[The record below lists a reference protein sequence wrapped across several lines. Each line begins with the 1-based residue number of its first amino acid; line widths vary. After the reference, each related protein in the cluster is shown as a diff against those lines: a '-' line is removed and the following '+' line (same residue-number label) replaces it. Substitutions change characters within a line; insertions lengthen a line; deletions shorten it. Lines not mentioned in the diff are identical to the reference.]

1 MPSYPSQKVSSTVK
15 QSFEWKKANADYFI
29 AECNFTSQDREEM
42 LRLYAAAESRL
53 DPVEYKYVLN
63 PFNTDNPQLINYP
76 AKLRNYDIIKPIVK
90 LFLGEK
96 YDKPDDSAQVIVVND
111 DVENNYLESLNE
123 RMTELALKDVVSRLQ
138 KSGIL
143 NNGQPIEEIPE
154 YQEAVNAHKSSW
166 KDDRAI
172 AGQEYLESLLY
183 GKRIKDRNQENMYNY
198 LVTGRC
204 FSFKDVLRD
213 DVIYETVHPLE
224 MFVQLNGN
232 SPLVEDGDWAVRYR
246 RLSPNKIL
254 DLYREHLTDADVEWL
269 DTMNKNTV
277 NLPDIN
283 NVPVTTGS
291 SIDSKTNTFSYPAY
305 YYNARLI
312 DVYHVTWKTFT
323 KVGILTFTNDLGIE
337 EELEVDED
345 YVLDTT
351 KGDISIRF
359 EWNCEAWEVY
369 RMDKNR
375 YIKGNRL
382 SIQRHDLNN
391 SSLVKLPYHGRIDKA
406 LDGTITSMV
415 KDGLPYQ
422 ALYNIYSYR
431 QEMSIARNKDKM
443 MLMPIGMKPKGW
455 SEDKWLYYGLS
466 TGMLWF
472 DETKPNAAQVI
483 SYLKSIDMGLGQY
496 VEQMQKLKEQVKYE
510 WWETIGMNRQRYGDV
525 AASDGK
531 GVNEQAISRSAIIS
545 NELFR
550 KFEEFEETDY
560 EGLLDYSKVAWING
574 KKGTYI
580 RSDRSIKFFTVNPE
594 RHLGTSYGVF
604 VKNGTKERNKLNQV
618 KGLVPMFAQAGNVK
632 ASSIMEMVDS
642 DNLAKL
648 KDLVKEGEHIQ
659 EIEAAREAEAN
670 RMSQEKMVEMQN
682 QNAQAERDFKTVSED
697 KKLQNN
703 IDVAL
708 IQADITVMGMNL
720 NQGEGVE
727 VDDTLKREQQ
737 DAINRLKEK
746 QETNKSVKSMKDD
759 FNKKKDLELKDK
771 KIEND
776 LKIAKQNKNKYD
788 K

>member
-1 MPSYPSQKVSSTVK
+1 
-15 QSFEWKKANADYFI
+15 
-29 AECNFTSQDREEM
+29 
-42 LRLYAAAESRL
+42 
-53 DPVEYKYVLN
+53 
-63 PFNTDNPQLINYP
+63 
-76 AKLRNYDIIKPIVK
+76 
-90 LFLGEK
+90 
-96 YDKPDDSAQVIVVND
+96 
-111 DVENNYLESLNE
+111 
-123 RMTELALKDVVSRLQ
+123 
-138 KSGIL
+138 
-143 NNGQPIEEIPE
+143 
-154 YQEAVNAHKSSW
+154 
-166 KDDRAI
+166 
-172 AGQEYLESLLY
+172 
-183 GKRIKDRNQENMYNY
+183 
-198 LVTGRC
+198 
-204 FSFKDVLRD
+204 
-213 DVIYETVHPLE
+213 
-224 MFVQLNGN
+224 
-232 SPLVEDGDWAVRYR
+232 
-246 RLSPNKIL
+246 
-254 DLYREHLTDADVEWL
+254 
-269 DTMNKNTV
+269 
-277 NLPDIN
+277 
-283 NVPVTTGS
+283 
-291 SIDSKTNTFSYPAY
+291 
-305 YYNARLI
+305 
-312 DVYHVTWKTFT
+312 
-323 KVGILTFTNDLGIE
+323 
-337 EELEVDED
+337 
-345 YVLDTT
+345 
-351 KGDISIRF
+351 
-359 EWNCEAWEVY
+359 
-369 RMDKNR
+369 
-375 YIKGNRL
+375 
-382 SIQRHDLNN
+382 
-391 SSLVKLPYHGRIDKA
+391 
-406 LDGTITSMV
+406 
-415 KDGLPYQ
+415 
-422 ALYNIYSYR
+422 
-431 QEMSIARNKDKM
+431 
-443 MLMPIGMKPKGW
+443 
-455 SEDKWLYYGLS
+455 
-466 TGMLWF
+466 
-472 DETKPNAAQVI
+472 
-483 SYLKSIDMGLGQY
+483 
-496 VEQMQKLKEQVKYE
+496 
-510 WWETIGMNRQRYGDV
+510 MNRQRYGYV
-525 AASDGK
+525 SAIDGK

-746 QETNKSVKSMKDD
+746 QETNKSVKSMNDD